1 MENRFLSNSS
11 LRPAPAAVR
20 RPIGGAQPFSRA
32 KSVYARSFSAEQRAL
47 VILIENGGIDL
58 EIPAFV
64 DRILAALPGTN
75 LLPESARQQL
85 IVFVHDTIKGFT
97 DTLLETADL
106 ALNRYSAAKPD
117 LFGSVTVLRNSTATY
132 DDLKGKLIAL
142 SKEGRLIDLFVLTHG
157 SDNEIAVGSGITGEM
172 IKRMRAEYGKPL
184 SIRCVYMMNCKGSTL
199 NQAWLDAGA
208 KAVAGTIGNNYLP
221 EPTNY
226 FFWQNW
232 KAGQP
237 FETAV
242 NSAYRKTINLM
253 NDAVKS
259 FLSSLVPGLGT
270 LVDFDFESMEFVRD
284 SAPVISGQRTVTVS
298 TDDLAFAQSLSSRL
312 ATTVLPLSV
321 IRSLA
326 SGGRDGNGTG
336 LYSHTSSYHSPSTM
350 MSLRREYSRQQN
362 PAAVLIAGIE
372 VADAIQIGL
381 GAAAIVQSQVNGS
394 AGSFQ
399 LVYSTAQ
406 RLLTP
411 EARGKMPGSQTTKQK
426 YSRRF
431 MHLGASNLIM
441 NLAQAEVIIEWEGNP
456 YGEIGTP
463 VIRRELLQSTE
474 WSKSS
479 ASIVVQ
485 KVDRIPLP
493 GTDPRAWPIVYSY
506 DGSYDPA
513 GNGQFEFSGEFEIN
527 AFGGL
532 RFTRHDVVSRSL
544 IDAVLRDRDKFVVR
558 GEDAVV
564 ATPPIPQ
571 EQVNYLK
578 SALPP
583 P

>member
-1 MENRFLSNSS
+1 VARS
-11 LRPAPAAVR
+11 
-20 RPIGGAQPFSRA
+20 GAQSFSRA

-64 DRILAALPGTN
+64 DKILAVLPGTS
-75 LLPESARQQL
+75 LLPESARQSL
-85 IVFVHDTIKGFT
+85 IQFVHDTIQRLT
-97 DTLLETADL
+97 DKLLESADL
-106 ALNRYSAAKPD
+106 ALNRYSAAKPT
-117 LFGSVTVLRNSTATY
+117 LFGDVTVLRDSTATY
-132 DDLKGKLIAL
+132 EDLKGKLVAL
-142 SKEGRLIDLFVLTHG
+142 SKEGKLIDVFILTHG
-157 SDNEIAVGSGITGEM
+157 REDVIAVGSGLTGDM

-208 KAVAGTIGNNYLP
+208 KAVTGTIQNNYLP

-232 KAGQP
+232 QAGQP

-253 NDAVKS
+253 NDALRG
-259 FLSSLVPGLGT
+259 FLSTLVPGLGT
-270 LVDFDFESMEFVRD
+270 LVDFDFASMDFVKD

-298 TDDLAFAQSLSSRL
+298 TDDLSFSQSVAGGL
-312 ATTVLPLSV
+312 ASTVLPLSV
-321 IRSLA
+321 IRSLG
-326 SGGRDGNGTG
+326 SGRNGNGPG
-336 LYSHTSSYHSPSTM
+336 QHSHTSSYRSPSTM
-350 MSLRREYSRQQN
+350 MSVRNEYSRQQN
-362 PAAVLIAGIE
+362 PVAVVIAGIE

-394 AGSFQ
+394 SGSFQ

-411 EARGKMPGSQTTKQK
+411 EARGKMPGSQSTKQK
-426 YSRRF
+426 FSRRL
-431 MHLGASNLIM
+431 MHLGASNIVM
-441 NLAQAEVIIEWEGNP
+441 DLAQAEIIIEWEGNP

-463 VIRRELLQSTE
+463 VIRRELTKSTE

-479 ASIVVQ
+479 ASLVVQ
-485 KVDRIPLP
+485 KIDRIPLP

-506 DGSYDPA
+506 EGAYDPV
-513 GNGQFEFSGEFEIN
+513 GNGQFEFSGEFEVN

-532 RFTRHDVVSRSL
+532 KFTRHDVVSRSL
-544 IDAVLRDRDKFVVR
+544 IDSALRDRDKFVVR
-558 GEDAVV
+558 GEDVVV
-564 ATPPIPQ
+564 ATPAIPQ
-571 EQVNYLK
+571 EQVAYLK
-578 SALPP
+578 STLPAP
-583 P
+583 